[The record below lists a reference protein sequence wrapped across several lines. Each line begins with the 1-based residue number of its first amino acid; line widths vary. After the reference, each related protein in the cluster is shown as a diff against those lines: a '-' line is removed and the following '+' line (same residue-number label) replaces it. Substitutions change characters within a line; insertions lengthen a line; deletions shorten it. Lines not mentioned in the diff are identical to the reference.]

1 MVGIIR
7 DATVDEKKD
16 FIEVKH
22 KNRNPFQVK
31 LADRVLK
38 HTKDHTPIC
47 SRCAQL
53 DYRDKI
59 ERVKTELGRSQ
70 GIVQGDEDRIKRLD
84 FNLDDYAR
92 LDRFE
97 LLEVSEV
104 KEPKIIDG
112 QKVFALTGMNE
123 NFKCKKRGC
132 GITVFT
138 PIGEWNEKHPKDAPK
153 NPTGAAVVSA
163 GSRM

>member
-1 MVGIIR
+1 MAGIIR

-31 LADRVLK
+31 LAARALK

-47 SRCAQL
+47 IRCAQL
-53 DYRDKI
+53 DYQDKI
-59 ERVKTELGRSQ
+59 ERVKTELERSQ
-70 GIVQGDEDRIKRLD
+70 GIIQGDEDKIKRLD

-97 LLEVSEV
+97 LLEVSDA
-104 KEPKIIDG
+104 KEASIVAG
-112 QKVFALTGMNE
+112 QKVHVLVGKNE
-123 NFKCKKRGC
+123 NFRCKKRGC
-132 GITVFT
+132 GITVYT
-138 PIGEWNEKHPKDAPK
+138 PIEEWNEKHPKDAPK
-153 NPTGAAVVSA
+153 KSTEAAVTA
-163 GSRM
+163 GSMM